1 MRKSYCIALS
11 KPFRSNVRA
20 ELTKMPKIYFFDLGL
35 RNSLLKN
42 FENMHNRLD
51 KGQFFENIVWR
62 EFFLKYGLDEI
73 KYRRTQ
79 QKNEVDLIIEEK
91 KAYEVKFSKELIK
104 ESKYKLFKTNYP
116 NLNLEFITFENILQH
131 IILMS

>member
-1 MRKSYCIALS
+1 MRKSYCIALV

-20 ELTKMPKIYFFDLGL
+20 ELTKMPKVFFFDLGL
-35 RNSLLKN
+35 RNMLLKN
-42 FENMHNRLD
+42 FDNIHERLD
-51 KGQFFENIVWR
+51 KGQFFENVVWR

-79 QKNEVDLIIEEK
+79 QKNEVDFIVEER

-104 ESKYKLFKTNYP
+104 ESKYKLFRQHYP
-116 NLNLEFITFENILQH
+116 NLNLEFLTFEGILQH
-131 IILMS
+131 LIHL